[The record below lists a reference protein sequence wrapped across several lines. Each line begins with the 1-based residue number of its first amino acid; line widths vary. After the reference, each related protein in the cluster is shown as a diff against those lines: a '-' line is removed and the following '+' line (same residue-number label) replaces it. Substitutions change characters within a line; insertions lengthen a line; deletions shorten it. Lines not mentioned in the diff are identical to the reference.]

1 MMSELIGNIYEHKK
15 NDSKIVYNLMELID
29 QNGFKTVKE
38 LQKFEDDKYTPFGT
52 EEKISDED
60 IAEQLFIAFVNDN
73 THYDYLD
80 GEAETD
86 LKLLYDAYVKETDID
101 KKRILIIKIYSVLDW
116 GIPYPFYAYKY
127 IMEDKL

>member
-1 MMSELIGNIYEHKK
+1 MSELIGNIYEHKK

-127 IMEDKL
+127 IMEDKLW

>member
-86 LKLLYDAYVKETDID
+86 LKLLYDDYVKETDID
-101 KKRILIIKIYSVLDW
+101 KKRILIIQIYSVLDW